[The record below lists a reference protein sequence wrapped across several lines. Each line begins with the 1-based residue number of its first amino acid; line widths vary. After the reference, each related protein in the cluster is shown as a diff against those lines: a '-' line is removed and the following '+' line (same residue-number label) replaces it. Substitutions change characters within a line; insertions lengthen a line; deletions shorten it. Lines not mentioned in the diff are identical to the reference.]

1 MDEMRALKANH
12 NTVSFAEIEKNEF
25 RQKKELSL
33 PPISQVVRDLQLN
46 DSPLKKQLGLNLI
59 TPLGRQG
66 AASTISQTVPSSP
79 TRPAEVIDEIHR
91 LRVAAYDKN
100 EQDKAAVKQI
110 KIQISKREK
119 DDILSKYFS
128 AKKQLNNISAR

>member
-1 MDEMRALKANH
+1 MDEMRALKAHH

-25 RQKKELSL
+25 RHKKELSL
-33 PPISQVVRDLQLN
+33 PPISQVVRDLHLN
-46 DSPLKKQLGLNLI
+46 DSPLKKHLV
-59 TPLGRQG
+59 TPLGKL
-66 AASTISQTVPSSP
+66 AAPSTISQTAPSSP
-79 TRPAEVIDEIHR
+79 GRHNEVIDEIHR

-128 AKKQLNNISAR
+128 AKKQLNNISTK

>member
-1 MDEMRALKANH
+1 MK
-12 NTVSFAEIEKNEF
+12 KNA
-25 RQKKELSL
+25 
-33 PPISQVVRDLQLN
+33 
-46 DSPLKKQLGLNLI
+46 LNLL
-59 TPLGRQG
+59 TPLQKL
-66 AASTISQTVPSSP
+66 AASSNVSQTALSSP
-79 TRPAEVIDEIHR
+79 GRHGEVIDEIHR

-100 EQDKAAVKQI
+100 EQDKGAVKHI

>member
-1 MDEMRALKANH
+1 MDEMRALKAHH

-25 RQKKELSL
+25 RHKKELSL

-46 DSPLKKQLGLNLI
+46 DSPHKKNLL
-59 TPLGRQG
+59 TPLGKL
-66 AASTISQTVPSSP
+66 AASQTAPSSP
-79 TRPAEVIDEIHR
+79 GRHGQVIDEIHR

>member
-1 MDEMRALKANH
+1 MDEMRALKAHH

-25 RQKKELSL
+25 RHKKELSL
-33 PPISQVVRDLQLN
+33 PPISQVVRDLQIN
-46 DSPLKKQLGLNLI
+46 DSPLKKNALNLL
-59 TPLGRQG
+59 TPLQKL
-66 AASTISQTVPSSP
+66 AASSNVSQTALSSP
-79 TRPAEVIDEIHR
+79 GRHGEVIDEIHR

-100 EQDKAAVKQI
+100 EQDKGAVKHI